1 MIDLQAIPILRSPNL
16 EETTAFYA
24 TLGFSAELFGSTYLI
39 LRRPGIELHFAPP
52 DFTDGR
58 PTESS
63 CYIRGGGIDALNSE
77 WSRAGISAVTPIY
90 HRPWGMYE
98 FYISDPHGCLLKFGR
113 SDQEGAPPEGALPH
127 HPADVQG

>member
-1 MIDLQAIPILRSPNL
+1 MTDLMTIPILRSPDL
-16 EETTAFYA
+16 SKTSDFYSA
-24 TLGFSAELFGSTYLI
+24 LGFVPERIGEYLI
-39 LRRPGIELHFAPP
+39 VRRPGIELHYCPP

-63 CYIRGGGIDALNSE
+63 CYIRGGGIDGLHAE
-77 WSRAGISAVTPIY
+77 WTVAGVAGLTHIY

-113 SDQEGAPPEGALPH
+113 SDQEGDPPDAYEPR
-127 HPADVQG
+127 HPGDPT